1 MILQEEDLTG
11 RKLHRKGRQDNL
23 IGRGRKNHR
32 KGRQP
37 HRQRKTT
44 SQNDNL
50 TGRLP
55 TASLNGD
62 WDEL

>member
-44 SQNDNL
+44 SQEENL
-50 TGRLP
+50 TERRP
-55 TASLNGD
+55 HT
-62 WDEL
+62 